1 MEKKAALLL
10 AEGYEEG
17 ECVFV
22 IDILRRAS
30 ICCDS
35 ISIKGEYVTGGRGI
49 VVKADR
55 VLNREM
61 IKEYDMVIIPGGIT
75 GVPNLCENEIVLE
88 WVRAFIQDK
97 EKFVAAICAGPMLLS
112 KAGVCTGRKL
122 TSYPADKY
130 RMLFQDAEYIDDN
143 TQMEELI
150 VIDDNLI
157 TSRGPASA
165 LSFAYKIVELLG
177 GDAQELR
184 ERMQYNALLA
194 NINK

>member
-61 IKEYDMVIIPGGIT
+61 IKEYDMVIIPGGIP

-97 EKFVAAICAGPMLLS
+97 EKFVAAICA
-112 KAGVCTGRKL
+112 
-122 TSYPADKY
+122 
-130 RMLFQDAEYIDDN
+130 
-143 TQMEELI
+143 
-150 VIDDNLI
+150 
-157 TSRGPASA
+157 
-165 LSFAYKIVELLG
+165 
-177 GDAQELR
+177 
-184 ERMQYNALLA
+184 
-194 NINK
+194 